1 MEKWL
6 KFSNVVYGYREDEPP
21 VFPGLDISVPKG
33 VTALVG
39 PNGSGKSTFM
49 LLAGGRIAPQEG
61 SVRLFDRETSELTDE
76 TLRNRY
82 ASFVYQNMEF
92 ETEEPVGTLLEEVYE
107 LGFFEHKDPQLISEL
122 KEVLEL
128 ESLLG
133 RKTQELSKGE
143 LQRVIIA
150 FAVLYGSKSLMMD
163 EPIFAL
169 EQYQKER
176 VMEYLTS
183 FSAEQDISVL
193 YSLHELDLTKRY
205 TDRILLFYQQG
216 NLELG
221 SVEETTSREKLE
233 LAYGVPYDYLRRRQ
247 HFFREGLMK
256 IAENLPEGNEG
267 PGNEDGHSTSG
278 D

>member
-1 MEKWL
+1 MDKWL
-6 KFSNVVYGYREDEPP
+6 KFSNVVYGYRADEPP
-21 VFPGLDISVPKG
+21 VFTGLNISLPKG

-39 PNGSGKSTFM
+39 PNGSGKTTFM
-49 LLAGGRIAPQEG
+49 LLAGGRVAPQEG
-61 SVRLFDRETSELTDE
+61 SVQLFDRETSELTDE
-76 TLRNRY
+76 NLRNRY

-107 LGFFEHKDPQLISEL
+107 MGFFEHKDPQLISEL

-128 ESLLG
+128 EGLLA

-183 FSAEQDISVL
+183 FAADQDISVL

-233 LAYGVPYDYLRRRQ
+233 TAYEVPYDYLRRRQ
-247 HFFREGLMK
+247 HFYREGLMK
-256 IAENLPEGNEG
+256 IAENMTKDEDSGGPTEGGGE
-267 PGNEDGHSTSG
+267 
-278 D
+278 